1 MPRTDRFEKPFK
13 PIRET
18 SVTDYFGEIG
28 DTSGVWRINLESES
42 SALGIE
48 AVEFLF
54 APPVADRPTVSSY

>member
-48 AVEFLF
+48 AVEFLTDNGDESTIESVEF
-54 APPVADRPTVSSY
+54 